1 MKAWFVRDEQAYAD
15 FATIV
20 FAETRGK
27 AHSIAM
33 HTDAC
38 EDAEWNDCSVCK
50 KSPAR

>member
-1 MKAWFVRDEQAYAD
+1 MKAWFVRDEQAYTD

-38 EDAEWNDCSVCK
+38 EDAEWNDVSV
-50 KSPAR
+50 RRVERL